1 VYARYLD
8 RHHFKIETA
17 STPHELSAALIRTRP
32 AAVLIEAELGG
43 VAVWEVADWPSL
55 QGVPV
60 IVLAGG
66 SGEGLSAHGAF
77 SPAAVLRKP
86 FELSTMIEV
95 VRGALR
101 THPAR

>member
-8 RHHFKIETA
+8 RHHFNAETA
-17 STPHELSAALIRTRP
+17 STPRELSASLDRTRP
-32 AAVLIEAELGG
+32 AAVLIEADLGG
-43 VAVWEVADWPSL
+43 VAVWEVAGWPSL

-66 SGEGLSAHGAF
+66 SGDGLSAHAAF

-95 VRGALR
+95 VREALR
-101 THPAR
+101 THAAR